1 MPETLANSTI
11 TTTFFNFDAFDP
23 HVTTFGRWVKRLET
37 AMDIY
42 GCDQAK
48 KPKILLHYLGAATYN
63 VFCDK
68 LAPRTP
74 EQLDFKEISD
84 LLSEHFDPKPNEILE
99 NYRFNM
105 PGKIVDIQTR
115 LYLKPTAKPRFL
127 KARRVAF
134 PLWEA
139 VEKELDSQVD
149 EGLLIKVDQSEWAP
163 PIVAVRKRNGAVRIC
178 GDYKVTLNPEILV
191 DEHPIPTIEELF
203 SKMAGGNKFSKID
216 LSKAYLQLE
225 VHPEDRHLMTLN
237 THKGLYQPTRLMFGI
252 ASAPA
257 KWQRLME
264 QVFGDIP
271 GVSVFLDD
279 IKITAE
285 NDDIHMQ
292 RLKEVFQ
299 RLEKFNMRVNW
310 EKCELMRDSIE
321 YCGYLVDKEGIR
333 RLQKK
338 VNAIQNMKTPNNKEE
353 VRAFLGLINY
363 YGRFVK
369 NLSSITFPLNQLMQD
384 NVEFDFNQSCEQA
397 FVEVKKQMQTNTVL
411 TFYDPNVPIVLAVDA
426 SPIGVGAVLSHEYG
440 DGTEKPIQFASQTLS
455 KVQQRYSQIDKE
467 AYAVIFG
474 VRKFYQYIYG
484 RKFTLVTDNKAI
496 AQIFAPN
503 KGLPTLSATRMQ
515 HYAIFLEHFDFGIR
529 CKQSKENANAD
540 ALSRLP
546 IEDEN
551 TSTEEVD
558 IIEDEL
564 IENLPVTVAELREQT
579 MNDEEI
585 KVLMQCL
592 KYGRDAAG
600 KDRFGIPITEFS
612 IHNGCIMRGIRV
624 YILKPMRQRILKELH
639 TAHLG
644 MNKMKLLAR
653 GYCWWHQMDKDIEDL
668 VANCSAC
675 QVTRSDPKKI
685 PTQAWKLATRPF
697 ERVHVDYAGP
707 FLGKYLFVMVDA
719 YTKWPEVHVV
729 PNITT
734 QTTIEKCREIFA
746 IPNLPTPNILVSDHG
761 TQFNAE
767 LFKNFLKNNG
777 TIHKQGAP
785 YHPATNGQA
794 ERFVQTIKNKLK
806 ISKCTG
812 NEIAEQ
818 LPVILM
824 AYRRAIHPA
833 TGKSPAMLMFGR
845 QIQSRLE
852 LLLPKNEKTYN
863 ENNNEQN
870 SLIKH
875 FSAGER
881 VAARNYLGKDKWQFA
896 TVIAQQGDV
905 HYQVRLDDQRIWKR
919 HVDQLRRVGK
929 LVSSSQQNHEMEVQD
944 QRLPTPM
951 ANPTYADC
959 TPPVAV
965 AEVDKQMINNDTT
978 PTAPE
983 TFLEPAPSEASALSA
998 QEKASANEA
1007 ALRRS
1012 ARTKKTPARYHDA

>member
-63 VFCDK
+63 VLCDK

-149 EGLLIKVDQSEWAP
+149 EGLLIKVDQSEWAT
-163 PIVAVRKRNGAVRIC
+163 PIVVVRKRNGAVRIC

-363 YGRFVK
+363 YG
-369 NLSSITFPLNQLMQD
+369 
-384 NVEFDFNQSCEQA
+384 
-397 FVEVKKQMQTNTVL
+397 
-411 TFYDPNVPIVLAVDA
+411 

-529 CKQSKENANAD
+529 CKRSKENANAD

-624 YILKPMRQRILKELH
+624 YIPKPMRQRILKELH

-644 MNKMKLLAR
+644 MTKMKSLAR

-719 YTKWPEVHVV
+719 YTKWPE
-729 PNITT
+729 
-734 QTTIEKCREIFA
+734 
-746 IPNLPTPNILVSDHG
+746 SSY
-761 TQFNAE
+761 
-767 LFKNFLKNNG
+767 
-777 TIHKQGAP
+777 P
-785 YHPATNGQA
+785 Y
-794 ERFVQTIKNKLK
+794 
-806 ISKCTG
+806 
-812 NEIAEQ
+812 
-818 LPVILM
+818 LM

-852 LLLPKNEKTYN
+852 LLLPQNEKTYN

-998 QEKASANEA
+998 QEKAGANEA